1 MAELTIR
8 DIPQQELDALAARA
22 SRHGR
27 STEAEARQVL
37 HEAAT
42 EELLLQQLETAKRA
56 AEAVRAAEAQQSS
69 TATGTATRR
78 RYRRFEP
85 TRGRS

>member
-8 DIPQQELDALAARA
+8 DIPQQELDALAVRA
-22 SRHGR
+22 ARHGR
-27 STEAEARQVL
+27 STEVEARHVL

-56 AEAVRAAEAQQSS
+56 AEAVRAAETQQPPA
-69 TATGTATRR
+69 ATGTATRR
-78 RYRRFEP
+78 RYRRVEP